1 MFNLF
6 KKKATR
12 PIEYG
17 VVVKCCADCGR
28 LPAGHLDGWKLVS
41 DPYGPADNYCLES
54 PDGYLRLIYRAGKYK
69 GFYCTTVTE
78 PMG

>member
-12 PIEYG
+12 SIEYG
-17 VVVKCCADCGR
+17 VVVKRCSDCGR
-28 LPAGHLDGWKLVS
+28 LPAGHLKGWKYVPDS
-41 DPYGPADNYCLES
+41 EAPGDYFLES
-54 PDGYLRLIYRAGKYK
+54 PDGYLRLIYHAGQYK